1 MKTEN
6 RLIKFRAWD
15 NVHKCFDET
24 VAANLLL
31 QLHEPSEDVDEEYG
45 KRFFLNQFIG
55 AKDRNGK
62 EIYEGDK
69 VAIWSEY
76 DTDVWN
82 KTDIVRTIEYCEH
95 TLSFIA
101 ATKGGDTCACTKY
114 NSTQMEVI
122 GNIFDN

>member
-55 AKDRNGK
+55 VKDRNGN

-69 VAIWSEY
+69 VAIWDEY

-101 ATKGGDTCACTKY
+101 VTKGGDTCACTKY
-114 NSTQMEVI
+114 NSRQMEVI